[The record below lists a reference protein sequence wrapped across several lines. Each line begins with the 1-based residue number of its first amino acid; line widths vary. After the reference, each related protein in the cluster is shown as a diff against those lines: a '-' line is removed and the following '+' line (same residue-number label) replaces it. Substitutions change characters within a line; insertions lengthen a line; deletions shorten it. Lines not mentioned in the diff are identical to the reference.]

1 MDAFTYAIRRVQ
13 NSDIPDELLN
23 DAFIDRDSRIRRN
36 SRSVFEAI
44 RDEIIIKRVMPDL
57 SKIGGVQVDVS
68 LQGIPQV
75 SLPDNVRIFTIPLE
89 KTMNRLITNPLGI
102 YLNVTS
108 NFADRHPG
116 QTFSPFYMAPIERS
130 VKRVINSY
138 RPIPYINNVRI
149 EIESDNVIRVRDY
162 QNFSPDSTLRCLVE
176 YSETFSELKPA
187 YYTDFANL
195 VSLAT
200 KAYIFRKLAI
210 SVDRAKLDGGRE
222 LGRYREFL
230 DQYSEMFN
238 SYEQLLNEKW
248 AKVLLLNDQQRNE
261 AHVMRAGHIR
271 T

>member
-23 DAFIDRDSRIRRN
+23 DAFIDRDARVRRT

-44 RDEIIIKRVMPDL
+44 REEVIIKRVMPDL
-57 SKIGGVQVDVS
+57 SKVGGVQVDVR
-68 LQGIPQV
+68 LNGIPYAIF
-75 SLPDNVRIFTIPLE
+75 PDNERIYTIPLE
-89 KTMNRLITNPLGI
+89 KTMNRVITNALGI

-116 QTFSPFYMAPIERS
+116 QTFSPQYVAPIERS

-149 EIESDNVIRVRDY
+149 EIESDNVIRIRDY

-176 YSETFSELKPA
+176 YSETFSELKVA
-187 YYTDFANL
+187 YYPDFANL
-195 VSLAT
+195 VALAT
-200 KAYIFRKLAI
+200 KAYIFRKLALM
-210 SVDRAKLDGGRE
+210 VDRAKLDGGRE

-230 DQYSEMFN
+230 DQYSEMFA

-248 AKVLLLNDQQRNE
+248 AKILLLNDQQRNE
-261 AHVMRAGHIR
+261 AHVARSGHIR